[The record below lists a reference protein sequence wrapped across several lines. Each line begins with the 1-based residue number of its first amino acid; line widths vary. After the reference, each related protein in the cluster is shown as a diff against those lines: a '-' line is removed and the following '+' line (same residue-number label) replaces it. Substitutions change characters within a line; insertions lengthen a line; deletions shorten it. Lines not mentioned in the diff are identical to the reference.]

1 MDSASDRVLRCG
13 AELVVHAY
21 RDGSA
26 PGRERLERL
35 DLEHKVLPA
44 AGTSEDVAMLVAFE
58 LGASLI
64 VTVGSHFNLIEFLDK
79 DREGM
84 SSTFLTRLRVGD
96 RLVDTKGVSRL
107 YRGGTS
113 RMLIAALV
121 AAALLT
127 LVVVAL
133 TSPQIERLV
142 DLLLLKLEVLLE
154 GN

>member
-1 MDSASDRVLRCG
+1 MLSCG

-21 RDGSA
+21 TDGSA
-26 PGRERLERL
+26 PGRERLQRL
-35 DLEHKVLPA
+35 GLDHKVLPA

-58 LGASLI
+58 LGAGLI
-64 VTVGSHFNLIEFLDK
+64 VAVGSHFNLIEFLDK

-113 RMLIAALV
+113 RLLVLALV

-133 TSPQIERLV
+133 SSPQIERLV